1 MIRNYKYIY
10 RLFLMEEI
18 LVTQERFKI
27 DSYLNLVVLK
37 DSIENLVQVLMYVLK
52 TFHIYEFF

>member
-52 TFHIYEFF
+52 TFHIY